1 MARLS
6 IPVLLALFSATAS
19 LASKQASDSA
29 GPGCAAPG
37 FGAPGFGA
45 PGFGAAGFGAA
56 GSAACKRAVLL
67 AEGIKL
73 NIDDQN
79 NEVLS
84 LTAVSNALNAN
95 DAAAFQAAK
104 TDLLGFV
111 NSGIE
116 MRKMNQA
123 IAPAGNKAIAG
134 LAIVADAQT
143 EELNLSNSLSGDPAK
158 KAADLKT
165 VDTLKADFAGGI
177 KQNMQNMAD
186 ALSSCGGMPPP
197 DVFNSTA
204 FAPPPA
210 PVFGAGANPFRGK
223 GFWKLF
229 RA

>member
-6 IPVLLALFSATAS
+6 TPVLLALFSATAS
-19 LASKQASDSA
+19 LASKQASGST
-29 GPGCAAPG
+29 G
-37 FGAPGFGA
+37 PGFGA
-45 PGFGAAGFGAA
+45 PGFGAAG
-56 GSAACKRAVLL
+56 SAACQRAVLL

-123 IAPAGNKAIAG
+123 IAPAGNKAISG
-134 LAIVADAQT
+134 LAIVANAQT
-143 EELNLSNSLSGDPAK
+143 EELNLSNSLSGDPAN

-165 VDTLKADFAGGI
+165 VDKLKADFAGGI

-186 ALSSCGGMPPP
+186 ALSGCGGMPPP
-197 DVFNSTA
+197 DVFNLTA

-210 PVFGAGANPFRGK
+210 PTGAGANPFQGK